1 MTAIF
6 QDGGQADK
14 FRRKMFRQSLRIAM
28 LAIQKLKRIANRTI
42 FDRDMVDERFRN
54 TEIVSVTTNIF
65 QDGGQTNKFRRKM
78 FRQSLRT
85 VMLSI
90 QKLKRIANRTIFH
103 RDMVDERSRNREIVS
118 VMTTIFQDGGQ
129 TNKFRRKMFRQSLR
143 IVMLAIQKLKR
154 IANRTIFDRDKVDQ
168 KFLNTEIVR

>member
-78 FRQSLRT
+78 FRQSLR
-85 VMLSI
+85 
-90 QKLKRIANRTIFH
+90 
-103 RDMVDERSRNREIVS
+103 
-118 VMTTIFQDGGQ
+118 
-129 TNKFRRKMFRQSLR
+129 

-154 IANRTIFDRDKVDQ
+154 IANRTIFDRDKVDE
-168 KFLNTEIVR
+168 KFQNREIVSVMTAIFQDGGQTVNYRSKRYKRSIESLHLRYTKLKHDRNWISGS

>member
-1 MTAIF
+1 
-6 QDGGQADK
+6 
-14 FRRKMFRQSLRIAM
+14 
-28 LAIQKLKRIANRTI
+28 
-42 FDRDMVDERFRN
+42 
-54 TEIVSVTTNIF
+54 
-65 QDGGQTNKFRRKM
+65 M

-103 RDMVDERSRNREIVS
+103 RDMVDERSHNREIVS

-143 IVMLAIQKLKR
+143 TVMLSIHKLKR
-154 IANRTIFDRDKVDQ
+154 IANRTIFDRDMVDERSRNR
-168 KFLNTEIVR
+168 KIVSVMTAIFQDGGQTVNYRSKRYKRSIESLHLRYTKTQTR

>member
-14 FRRKMFRQSLRIAM
+14 LRRKMFKQSLRIVM
-28 LAIQKLKRIANRTI
+28 LAIQKLKRIASRTI

-54 TEIVSVTTNIF
+54 REIVSVMTNIF

-85 VMLSI
+85 VRLS
-90 QKLKRIANRTIFH
+90 
-103 RDMVDERSRNREIVS
+103 
-118 VMTTIFQDGGQ
+118 
-129 TNKFRRKMFRQSLR
+129 
-143 IVMLAIQKLKR
+143 IQKLKR
-154 IANRTIFDRDKVDQ
+154 IANRTIFDRDVVDER
-168 KFLNTEIVR
+168 FLNTEIVR